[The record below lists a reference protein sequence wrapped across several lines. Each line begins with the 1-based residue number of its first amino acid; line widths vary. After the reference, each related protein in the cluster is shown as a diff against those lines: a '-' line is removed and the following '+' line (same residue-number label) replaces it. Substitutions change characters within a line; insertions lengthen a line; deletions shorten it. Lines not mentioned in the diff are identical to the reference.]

1 MFSLGGYDGQLIPVS
16 IVSKQTGRVI
26 YGICVIHLGY
36 FGEVLIRSD
45 VSSST

>member
-16 IVSKQTGRVI
+16 IASKQTGRVI
-26 YGICVIHLGY
+26 YGMCVIPLGY

-45 VSSST
+45 VSIGT